1 MVNLKL
7 FSTTC
12 LQKMVSFA
20 EDIYVIKYQTSQLL
34 FRINILI
41 KIFDSKNNKIK
52 KVIEVSSTTFKILC
66 IGIILKSI
74 LLPLMH

>member
-7 FSTTC
+7 FSTTY